1 MLAWRYKTDKERER
15 ERKKII
21 ERKQIKEI
29 GQKVERQAGRTF
41 RGSYE
46 YSLNLHKFER
56 KRRRERERQRERDIA
71 EALANTYKLDQ
82 WKML

>member
-29 GQKVERQAGRTF
+29 GLKEIKLKVER
-41 RGSYE
+41 
-46 YSLNLHKFER
+46 
-56 KRRRERERQRERDIA
+56 
-71 EALANTYKLDQ
+71 
-82 WKML
+82 